1 MNFTKRKFFLLGNPI
16 YQTLELKLAMYIEFP
31 QRMPPG
37 IFVTS
42 ADTIELYVLDGN
54 WNFNSK
60 GFTSLAHPSPIE
72 IGTTHGVFVLDESS
86 VKTLLQVSF

>member
-1 MNFTKRKFFLLGNPI
+1 M
-16 YQTLELKLAMYIEFP
+16 ELKLAMYIEFP

-54 WNFNSK
+54 WTFNNS
-60 GFTSLAHPSPIE
+60 GFTALAHPSPIE
-72 IGTTHGVFVLDESS
+72 IGTTHGVFVLDDSS
-86 VKTLLQVSF
+86 VKTLLQVSCCFCFDNLRIKKT